1 MGASRRGQRSGGGG
15 GGGGGDGEWGLVGL
29 ARGAR
34 CVVLSRL
41 AVAVTVTSAR
51 ATWKI
56 TISNR
61 KGRRKSEGYP
71 ISRSRIGVE
80 LFAIIVFSILDFSI
94 FSIFVFSKGII
105 TVTHLFV
112 TYSLKVNQ
120 NQ

>member
-1 MGASRRGQRSGGGG
+1 MGASRRGQRSGG

-80 LFAIIVFSILDFSI
+80 LFDIIVFSILDFSI